1 MEEESYREKP
11 VVLELKNI
19 KKTFGDVAVLKGIN
33 LSVRAGEFL
42 TLLGSSGCGKTIDQL
57 CTGGYLRN
65 PALKL
70 RMKERCSWREKT

>member
-33 LSVRAGEFL
+33 LSVSAARPQRSVSL
-42 TLLGSSGCGKTIDQL
+42 Q
-57 CTGGYLRN
+57 
-65 PALKL
+65 ALKL
-70 RMKERCSWREKT
+70 RMKERWSWREKT

>member
-19 KKTFGDVAVLKGIN
+19 KQTFGDVAVLKGIN

-42 TLLGSSGCGKTIDQL
+42 TLLGSSGCGKT
-57 CTGGYLRN
+57 TTLRIIAGLET
-65 PALKL
+65 PD
-70 RMKERCSWREKT
+70 

>member
-33 LSVRAGEFL
+33 LSVKRENFSPFWGPQAAARPQRSVSL
-42 TLLGSSGCGKTIDQL
+42 Q
-57 CTGGYLRN
+57 
-65 PALKL
+65 ALKL
-70 RMKERCSWREKT
+70 RMKERCSWREET